1 MLNYTYYNP
10 QILGHLVI
18 PVFKPENRQKWYN
31 VLDQDG
37 NLMTPTEL
45 SSTTLFNQVVF
56 VPKGVSYSI
65 MHGISQHDKLGFI
78 VIAVGADNYNWIR
91 YFNFDA
97 NTMWN
102 RTNTV
107 YDENGQMHTVTN
119 SIAWAEFLSQVG
131 TKRQPYFWKKIYRR
145 IFNRKGLLK
154 TYIPDYRNNKF
165 VKIKHPLGRYE
176 FFGPIG
182 SAE

>member
-1 MLNYTYYNP
+1 
-10 QILGHLVI
+10 
-18 PVFKPENRQKWYN
+18 
-31 VLDQDG
+31 
-37 NLMTPTEL
+37 
-45 SSTTLFNQVVF
+45 
-56 VPKGVSYSI
+56 

-119 SIAWAEFLSQVG
+119 SIAWTEFLSQVG

-182 SAE
+182 SVE